1 MEELLAEVLV
11 PEIVVGVELHEGK
24 RTVDGSERA
33 QLGEEH
39 RVVAAQAERDDA
51 GAATSSRAADDRSSE
66 SAVEPGTVGTSP

>member
-11 PEIVVGVELHEGK
+11 PDIVVGVQLHEGK
-24 RTVDGSERA
+24 RTMDGSERA

-39 RVVAAQAERDDA
+39 RVVAAQAEVTTPA
-51 GAATSSRAADDRSSE
+51 AATSARAAADRSRE